1 MIPGRCPVPVV
12 EESVVIAR
20 SPREVFAYIVKAENL
35 PIWDSMT
42 IEAEQVGSGEPGL
55 GTRTRGVSKLL
66 GKRLDWTSEITAF
79 EADALARYS
88 TVGGK
93 LKFSATSKLEPA
105 DGGTRF
111 TYRVEAESGL
121 AGVFGKMSDPL
132 VTSALAR
139 TVRANLGSL
148 AELLEQ

>member
-1 MIPGRCPVPVV
+1 MPVV

-20 SPREVFAYIVKAENL
+20 PPHEVFAFIVQADNL

-42 IEAEQVGSGEPGL
+42 IEAEQVTKGEPGL

-66 GKRLDWTSEITAF
+66 GKRLDWTSEVTAF
-79 EADALARYS
+79 EPDAMATYS
-88 TVGGK
+88 TVGGR
-93 LKFSATSKLEPA
+93 LSFSATSKLEPVEE
-105 DGGTRF
+105 GTRL

-132 VTSALAR
+132 VTNALAR

>member
-1 MIPGRCPVPVV
+1 VPVV

-20 SPREVFAYIVKAENL
+20 SPHEVFAYIVAAENL

-42 IEAEQVGSGEPGL
+42 IEAEQVGSGEPEL

-79 EADALARYS
+79 EADALATYS
-88 TVGGK
+88 MVGGK
-93 LKFSATSKLEPA
+93 LKFSATSKLEPTE
-105 DGGTRF
+105 GGTRF
-111 TYRVEAESGL
+111 TYRIEAESGL